1 METER
6 DMMRMTA
13 TKATLPKTIS
23 ASAITEVYEMIEKGT
38 AEIANQNG
46 DVVIWADTLE
56 AEDKILQLAQ
66 TDNATIVSGFP
77 TRYIDD
83 GKKAV
88 AVTPE
93 NLKEINLK
101 QATKEYPEKY
111 VEKHDDTP
119 IKGDVK

>member
-13 TKATLPKTIS
+13 TKAKLPKDIS
-23 ASAITEVYEMIEKGT
+23 ASAIAEVYELIEKGS

-46 DVVIWADTLE
+46 DVVVWADTPE
-56 AEDKILQLAQ
+56 AEDTILELAQ
-66 TDNATIVSGFP
+66 ADNAIIVNGFP
-77 TRYIDD
+77 IRYVDD

-88 AVTPE
+88 EVTPE
-93 NLKEINLK
+93 NLKEIDLK
-101 QATKEYPEKY
+101 KATKEYPEKY

>member
-1 METER
+1 
-6 DMMRMTA
+6 MRLTS
-13 TKATLPKTIS
+13 TKAKLPKTIS
-23 ASAITEVYEMIEKGT
+23 PSAIAEVYEMIEKGS

-46 DVVIWADTLE
+46 DVVVWADKPESEDTILE
-56 AEDKILQLAQ
+56 LAQ
-66 TDNATIVSGFP
+66 KDNATIISGFP

-88 AVTPE
+88 TVTPE
-93 NLKEINLK
+93 NLKEIDLK